1 MNKYRGT
8 PSRFLW
14 KRIYGVHMTDH
25 QAEDHRSGGTAAD
38 GVHVVVGAGPIG
50 LGIAKDLTASG
61 NSVRVITRS
70 GETRGLSSSVRIEKA
85 DASDPRTLAR
95 ACQGAA
101 VIYFT
106 AAPPYRR
113 WADKLPAMQE
123 GAIQAAA
130 ETGAVLVAAENLYGY
145 GAAGTLDETH
155 SLKSNSRKGSVRAQM
170 SARLF
175 GAHRAG
181 EIRAVSGRASD
192 FFGPGVRQSQLGAH
206 VWPNLVKGK
215 SVWWL
220 GDPDATHTFTYAPD
234 FSRALV
240 RLGAEPS
247 AWGRAWHVPSPPD
260 LTLRQALTKA
270 AGIAGVK
277 PPSIRKI
284 PRLLLR
290 ATGLVVPLAAELPE
304 VAYQFDNPFVMDWK
318 DYRSAFGGQATS
330 WDTALK
336 ATLSWWQKELR
347 P

>member
-1 MNKYRGT
+1 
-8 PSRFLW
+8 
-14 KRIYGVHMTDH
+14 MTDH
-25 QAEDHRSGGTAAD
+25 QAEDHGSGGIGSD

-50 LGIAKDLTASG
+50 LGIAKHLTASE
-61 NSVRVITRS
+61 NTVRVITLS
-70 GETRGLSSSVRIEKA
+70 GETRGLPASVRTAKA
-85 DASDPRTLAR
+85 DASDPRVLAK

-101 VIYFT
+101 VIYFA
-106 AAPPYRR
+106 AAPPYHR
-113 WADKLPAMQE
+113 WADELPAMQE

-130 ETGAVLVAAENLYGY
+130 ETGAVLVVAENLYGY
-145 GAAGTLDETH
+145 GTAGTLHETH
-155 SLKSNSRKGSVRAQM
+155 PLQPNSQKGSIRAQM

-175 GAHRAG
+175 GAHRAS

-192 FFGPGVRQSQLGAH
+192 FFGPGVRRSQLGAQ
-206 VWPNLVKGK
+206 VWPNLVTGK

-240 RLGAEPS
+240 RLGAESS

-260 LTLRQALTKA
+260 VTLRQALNKA
-270 AGIAGVK
+270 ADIAAVK

-290 ATGLVVPLAAELPE
+290 AAGLIFPLAAELPE
-304 VAYQFDNPFVMDWK
+304 VAYQFDNPFLMDWK
-318 DYRSAFGGQATS
+318 DYRSAFGDQATS

-336 ATLSWWQKELR
+336 ATLSWWEKELR
-347 P
+347 S